1 MNLTSEQIIA
11 QLKEHVPYDKFNTTT
26 IIFVLYSCIGINGA
40 EAKQV
45 ALDLLAE
52 FIDYVNT
59 RPAYYIPDS
68 SVEPMLHSNVLAN
81 LHSWCKDFTNT
92 NLLSNRELM
101 EFLGRKIYEFQK
113 IQANRD
119 LAIGGIFSSAIVM
132 VLGILYYKYK
142 K

>member
-11 QLKEHVPYDKFNTTT
+11 RLKEHIPYDQFNTTAIT
-26 IIFVLYSCIGINGA
+26 FILSSCIGIDGP

-45 ALDLLAE
+45 ALNLLAE

-59 RPAYYIPDS
+59 RPAYYIPKS
-68 SVEPMLHSNVLAN
+68 SSEPMLHPNVLSN

-113 IQANRD
+113 IQANRE